1 MAGFFLN
8 LLWGWDAF
16 CAPFIKAETCQQDQ
30 TIISISQSVF
40 YSVERPMCYFKE
52 YTHTFPGTS
61 VQQRWRGSWLWRS
74 YWPSISGPSI
84 YCLSHWY
91 AQASGFILLGLCY
104 SKELNLNGKKWALTK
119 AGGFN
124 LLQWFPKGGQAAAAT
139 HIPSHKAKQSCRAAA
154 GVYVTGHSL

>member
-1 MAGFFLN
+1 M
-8 LLWGWDAF
+8 LLSSRLK
-16 CAPFIKAETCQQDQ
+16 PRVPT
-30 TIISISQSVF
+30 
-40 YSVERPMCYFKE
+40 RPNHHINITVHVLLCGEANVLFQRIHAHIPRDKWS
-52 YTHTFPGTS
+52 PS

-74 YWPSISGPSI
+74 HWPSISGPSI

>member
-1 MAGFFLN
+1 MHFV
-8 LLWGWDAF
+8 LLSSRLKPANKTKPSYQYHSACF
-16 CAPFIKAETCQQDQ
+16 TL
-30 TIISISQSVF
+30 
-40 YSVERPMCYFKE
+40 
-52 YTHTFPGTS
+52 
-61 VQQRWRGSWLWRS
+61 WRGECVISKNTRTHSQGQVCSKGWLWRS